1 MRPRPFT
8 LLALTLTV
16 SVLALEASAQ
26 AADPMVGTWKLSPSK
41 STFGAGPAPKSATI
55 QVEQDGDMFRVRVV
69 FVESEGKQTNFSY
82 SVKKD
87 GKEYPVTVT
96 GVPNSNGTT
105 IWRRIDRRTTD
116 MIAKQDGQEL
126 SRKRVV
132 VSPDGRTQTSTMSAT
147 DSKGQK
153 YSVVTIW
160 EKQ

>member
-8 LLALTLTV
+8 LLAITLAV
-16 SVLALEASAQ
+16 SVIMLEASAQ
-26 AADPMVGTWKLSPSK
+26 AADSMVGTWKLSQSK
-41 STFGAGPAPKSATI
+41 SKFGRDPGPKSATM
-55 QVEQDGDMFRVRVV
+55 QVEEDGDMLRVRVASID
-69 FVESEGKQTNFSY
+69 SEGKPTNVSY

-96 GVPNSNGTT
+96 GVPNAGTT
-105 IWRRIDRRTTD
+105 IWRRIDERTTD
-116 MIAKQDGQEL
+116 MIAKQDGKEL
-126 SRKRVV
+126 NRKRVV
-132 VSPDGRTQTSTMSAT
+132 VSPDGRTQTVTMSAT